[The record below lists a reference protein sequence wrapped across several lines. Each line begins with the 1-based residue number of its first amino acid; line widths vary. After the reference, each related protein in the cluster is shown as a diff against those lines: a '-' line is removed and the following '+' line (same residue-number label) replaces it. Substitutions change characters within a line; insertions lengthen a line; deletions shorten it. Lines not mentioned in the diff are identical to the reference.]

1 LECES
6 RKIFGNVRG
15 EGKMEL
21 LGGSGG
27 EIGRRPTGT
36 KDAALAPPPPQIWR
50 ETLSYRFVTRT
61 GTIDA

>member
-1 LECES
+1 
-6 RKIFGNVRG
+6 
-15 EGKMEL
+15 MEL